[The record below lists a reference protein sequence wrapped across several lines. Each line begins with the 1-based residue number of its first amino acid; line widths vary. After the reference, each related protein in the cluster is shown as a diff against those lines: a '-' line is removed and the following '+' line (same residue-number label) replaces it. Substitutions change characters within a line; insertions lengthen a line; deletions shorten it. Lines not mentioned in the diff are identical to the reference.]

1 MEVVDGELQVIS
13 KLQIDGFED
22 NQDEIIMS
30 MVKVGA
36 KRKYLCIGTAIGL
49 ISIKCNI
56 AKKKLSSPIMHLKG

>member
-13 KLQIDGFED
+13 KLQIEGFED

-49 ISIKCNI
+49 I
-56 AKKKLSSPIMHLKG
+56 